1 MKIFGIEIKTKRA
14 LKKQIEELQIENG
27 RLIGK
32 LMYQEKSHE
41 ELVTSYNKLKSAY
54 KELCDEY
61 PFDVG
66 QIVYDI
72 QFRNTE
78 GKFTK
83 KHPSIEHSLINEV
96 TVTER
101 NYFGLVKRYYAR
113 DVFTTYEDANEFLNE
128 FCSDVK

>member
-14 LKKQIEELQIENG
+14 LKREIEDLNLEVSKLKGQ
-27 RLIGK
+27 
-32 LMYQEKSHE
+32 LMYQHKVTE
-41 ELVTSYNKLKSAY
+41 ELVIALNDGKAAY
-54 KELCDEY
+54 SKMCETY
-61 PFDVG
+61 PFDIG
-66 QIVYDI
+66 QVVYDI

-128 FCSDVK
+128 FCSKVK